1 MRSLILM
8 GLLVFATP
16 VLAQRQSLAERVSAI
31 EQKQAEDPARLELVQ
46 QVNALREEVRSLRGE
61 IEELRNANAQAR
73 ESSRNQY
80 LDLDGRI
87 TRLEG
92 GSPAGGDSAPAD
104 APVENVPVESKPQP
118 NVDKPTPADT
128 VAAPEPVAKTTGN
141 VKADYDAS
149 MKMLKAG
156 QYVASAR
163 GFRAF
168 LGAYP
173 TSDLAPNAQY
183 WLGESYYATGNY
195 PLAAEQF
202 KSLAENHPTH
212 NKAGGALLKLGMS
225 QAEMKQTTQAKAT
238 WKRLVQSYAGSDAAK
253 QAQVKLTAP

>member
-1 MRSLILM
+1 MRALM
-8 GLLVFATP
+8 FLGLFVLATP
-16 VLAQRQSLAERVSAI
+16 AVAQRQSLAERVTAI

-46 QVNALREEVRSLRGE
+46 QVNALREEVRVLRGE
-61 IEELRNANAQAR
+61 IEELRNADTQAR
-73 ESSRNQY
+73 ESARNQY
-80 LDLDGRI
+80 LDVDGRL

-92 GSPAGGDSAPAD
+92 GTPGSSNVEGGKAESAPAEAAKPD
-104 APVENVPVESKPQP
+104 PAPA
-118 NVDKPTPADT
+118 PAA
-128 VAAPEPVAKTTGN
+128 VTTGN
-141 VKADYDAS
+141 EKADYDAS

-173 TSDLAPNAQY
+173 ESDLAPNAQY

-202 KSLAENHPTH
+202 KALAAAHPTH

-225 QAEMKQTTQAKAT
+225 QAEMKQATQARAT
-238 WKRLVQSYAGSDAAK
+238 WKRVVQEYAGSDAAK
-253 QAQVKLTAP
+253 QAQTRLSAK

>member
-1 MRSLILM
+1 MRSLMFLGM
-8 GLLVFATP
+8 LVLATP
-16 VLAQRQSLAERVSAI
+16 VFAQRQSLAERVAAI

-46 QVNALREEVRSLRGE
+46 QVNVLREEVRQLRGE
-61 IEELRNANAQAR
+61 IEELRNADAQAR

-92 GSPAGGDSAPAD
+92 GTPAESTVEPANKESVKAPAKESQ
-104 APVENVPVESKPQP
+104 APVVE
-118 NVDKPTPADT
+118 
-128 VAAPEPVAKTTGN
+128 AAPEPVAATTGN
-141 VKADYDAS
+141 DKADYDAS

-168 LGAYP
+168 LSAYP
-173 TSDLAPNAQY
+173 KSDLAPNAQY

-202 KSLAENHPTH
+202 KAMAAAHPTH

-225 QAEMKQTTQAKAT
+225 QAEMKQMTQAKAT
-238 WKRLVQSYAGSDAAK
+238 WKQVVQKYAGSDAAK
-253 QAQVKLTAP
+253 QAQAKLNSK